1 MRFSVYLHGELPL
14 AFAKMKR
21 EVNDMLN
28 EYKRIGGAHVQILFI
43 DPASLSKGKNSI
55 QNTYK
60 RLMQYGLKP
69 YTIQEEDEQGKL
81 VQRYILPGII
91 VSTSQKYVPIN
102 LLANALGNS
111 TEEQIYNALQQLE
124 YQCIKSMKQLTAKK
138 RKNIAF
144 LTDHKELDFQ
154 YVFDAT

>member
-1 MRFSVYLHGELPL
+1 
-14 AFAKMKR
+14 
-21 EVNDMLN
+21 
-28 EYKRIGGAHVQILFI
+28 
-43 DPASLSKGKNSI
+43 
-55 QNTYK
+55 
-60 RLMQYGLKP
+60 
-69 YTIQEEDEQGKL
+69 L

-154 YVFDAT
+154 YVFDATMLLMEQYNVDRISTQQLFDSITKYDVVYLLNHVQH